1 MYVSYNYLLGKS
13 YGIHI
18 KDNLF
23 VHPCPQTFYFELRL
37 EIAKHIITLVM
48 LYNMEVE
55 IIFIAL
61 TGIYI
66 IILVENMKTYKH
78 K

>member
-13 YGIHI
+13 YGLYI
-18 KDNLF
+18 KDKIF
-23 VHPCPQTFYFELRL
+23 VHPYPQTFDMM
-37 EIAKHIITLVM
+37 TLVM
-48 LYNMEVE
+48 LHNMEVE